1 MIFNPTGGGCGT
13 CRIDFNKRVHV
24 HELENQVV
32 SRPYGV
38 RGSIEL
44 TADRITISATR
55 RKPSRSLNLG
65 IVERFRGQDLGRSC
79 CNSTFLSQAWR
90 GGSNREITRPEPLMR
105 LRKRVRVNYITSDR
119 RVVGSSPAGATF
131 KASPLRFAI
140 DIHAARPSGW
150 RNPMKK

>member
-1 MIFNPTGGGCGT
+1 MADVIEPADCRADTRREVDKQLNCALYDLNPIGGGCGT

-65 IVERFRGQDLGRSC
+65 IVERFQGARILDDPAVTVRFCAKRG
-79 CNSTFLSQAWR
+79 
-90 GGSNREITRPEPLMR
+90 E
-105 LRKRVRVNYITSDR
+105 
-119 RVVGSSPAGATF
+119 AGLIV
-131 KASPLRFAI
+131 KSLVQYR
-140 DIHAARPSGW
+140 
-150 RNPMKK
+150 